1 MEEYNE
7 YDYVGTNQNLRGR
20 YEQRGCINPVY
31 MVPNPDTLDK
41 DNEYAALQT
50 NTLESKKQSPSE
62 HHTDQNTVTVADGVR
77 EKDVNKG
84 IGGKRGCIAICI
96 LMTVVA
102 VITLVALAIGAL
114 SLRGTSD
121 AQIES
126 AQASQEYTH
135 LMEEISTLK
144 SFINQLNLETQQNIS
159 QLDDKL
165 SSSGYSFSI
174 SASRLS
180 TSAFSASSSIRQLS
194 TSASTASVSAYLNFH
209 SASRLSSSASR
220 LSTSLFIAS
229 SRASRNS
236 YSVSWMS
243 HYSVSRL
250 STSVSRLSRSLAS
263 CSSC

>member
-1 MEEYNE
+1 MEERNE

-62 HHTDQNTVTVADGVR
+62 QYTNQNTVTVADGVR
-77 EKDVNKG
+77 EDNKC
-84 IGGKRGCIAICI
+84 IGRKKGCIVICI

-121 AQIES
+121 AQMAS

-144 SFINQLNLETQQNIS
+144 SFINQLNLETQLNIS

-180 TSAFSASSSIRQLS
+180 TSAFSASSSIRRLS
-194 TSASTASVSAYLNFH
+194 TSVSTASSSAY
-209 SASRLSSSASR
+209 RLSSSASR
-220 LSTSLFIAS
+220 LSTSLFTVS

-243 HYSVSRL
+243 YYSVYTL
-250 STSVSRLSRSLAS
+250 STSVSRLSTSLAS

>member
-144 SFINQLNLETQQNIS
+144 SFINQLS

-194 TSASTASVSAYLNFH
+194 TSVSTASVSAYLNFH
-209 SASRLSSSASR
+209 SASRLSSSASW